1 MSSGGEPDIRFALMA
16 VVPDKKIFL
25 IEKLKLLN
33 ENRSTAISA
42 LHNVI
47 SQHSGKTVNPPHGNA
62 TSKSVIQLMYY
73 FKTHFIQYS
82 E

>member
-33 ENRSTAISA
+33 ENRSIAINA

-47 SQHSGKTVNPPHGNA
+47 SQHSGKTVKPLQGSA
-62 TSKSVIQLMYY
+62 ASKSVIKETFAM
-73 FKTHFIQYS
+73 